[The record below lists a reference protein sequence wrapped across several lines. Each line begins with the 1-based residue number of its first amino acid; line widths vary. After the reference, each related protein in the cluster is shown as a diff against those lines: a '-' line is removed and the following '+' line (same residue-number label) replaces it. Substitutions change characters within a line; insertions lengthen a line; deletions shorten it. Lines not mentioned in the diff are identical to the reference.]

1 MSANILM
8 QKTGAECIA
17 ELPQRNRERYSA
29 VTECSRDELPAAGG
43 DVPYRSVKASE
54 NKT

>member
-1 MSANILM
+1 MSANILI

-17 ELPQRNRERYSA
+17 ELPQRNR
-29 VTECSRDELPAAGG
+29 ECSRDELPAAGG